1 MKIKLTLSAIALALL
16 PCLPAKADFFTA
28 AVTKD
33 GWWEVDTD
41 SIQHLNNGT
50 VRFVSRYMKDSQ
62 AESLGA
68 VLVDCRRPRMMTIR
82 LYNLDTQMWEDTPAP
97 RWFFLKEQVL
107 VQQFKSL
114 SVQHLGIKNG

>member
-50 VRFVSRYMKDSQ
+50 ARFVSRYMKDSQ

-97 RWFFLKEQVL
+97 RWFL
-107 VQQFKSL
+107 FKRT
-114 SVQHLGIKNG
+114 SVGAAIQTFVCSHPGN